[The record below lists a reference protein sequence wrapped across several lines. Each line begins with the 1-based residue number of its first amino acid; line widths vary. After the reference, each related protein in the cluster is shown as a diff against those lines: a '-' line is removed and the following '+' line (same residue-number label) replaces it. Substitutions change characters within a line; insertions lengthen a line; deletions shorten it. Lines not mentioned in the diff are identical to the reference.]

1 MVNKSGSGLFTKSF
15 DKFGTISWLLLTTG
29 CDNVFGLINA
39 GNHIFDWMNKNYG
52 NKF

>member
-1 MVNKSGSGLFTKSF
+1 MVNKNGSGLFTT
-15 DKFGTISWLLLTTG
+15 GTISWLLLTTG

>member
-1 MVNKSGSGLFTKSF
+1 MVNKNSSGLFTKSF
-15 DKFGTISWLLLTTG
+15 DKFGTISWLLLTTS

-39 GNHIFDWMNKNYG
+39 GNHTFDWMNKNYG